1 MNNNLYNKNI
11 LVGVTGGIAA
21 YKTCELVRLLVKEG
35 ASVHVML
42 TEAAQHFVTPLT
54 MQTLSKHPVHLDM
67 FTPLPVKGNIRTED
81 KGHRLQT
88 KDPQHQIQT
97 TNHVSLADIA
107 DVIVVAPACA
117 NTIAKVSHGICDDL
131 LTTTICATRAKVI
144 FAPSMNVNMWENKIT
159 QENIA
164 RLKKLGYKFVD
175 PEEGELACG
184 YSGVGRM
191 ADIEK
196 IVKAI

>member
-11 LVGVTGGIAA
+11 VVGITGGIAA
-21 YKTCELVRLLVKEG
+21 YKTCELVRALVKEG
-35 ASVHVML
+35 ASVHVIL
-42 TEAAQHFVTPLT
+42 TQAAQNFVTPLT
-54 MQTLSKHPVHLDM
+54 LQTLSKHPVHLDM
-67 FTPLPVKGNIRTED
+67 FTPLPVKGHVRTED

-97 TNHVSLADIA
+97 TNHVSLADMA
-107 DVIVVAPACA
+107 DIMVVAPASA
-117 NTIAKVSHGICDDL
+117 NILAKVAHGICDDL
-131 LTTTICATRAKVI
+131 LSTTICATRAKIV

-159 QENIA
+159 QENISK
-164 RLKKLGYKFVD
+164 LKKSGYKFVD

-191 ADIEK
+191 ADIEE
-196 IVKAI
+196 IVKAL